1 VYVVVSKKILN
12 KTVCVVGLGYVGL
25 PLAEDFSSHI
35 RTIGYRRDQHKV
47 DELNKKPGNTIEA
60 TTDPSRI
67 READFVIIAVP
78 TPVTRAKDP
87 DLEPVITASEVVGR
101 NLKKGAIVVLESTVY
116 PGVTEDIM
124 GPILERESGLRCGKD
139 FKIGYSPERI
149 NPGDA
154 EHILKNI
161 TKIVS
166 AMDRQSLDLLS
177 GLYGLI
183 TNVYRAPDIKT
194 AEAAKV
200 IENIQR
206 DLNIALMNELSMIFS
221 RLGIDT
227 DEVLK
232 AAGTKWNFHT
242 YRPGMVGGHCIPVDP
257 YYLVQKAKEVGYHPQ
272 VILAG
277 RSIND
282 SMPKYVAE
290 MTVKGLNK
298 VGKTIKGSNVLI
310 MGLTYKE
317 DVADIRES
325 PVENMVHELRDYEVN
340 VYGYDPLLPDSVI
353 AHFGTIP
360 LPKLDKKMD
369 AVIISVAHSQ
379 FRKMGIAE
387 ISRFTNDHPVLIDV
401 RGMVDRQA
409 AEEKGMYYRKL

>member
-1 VYVVVSKKILN
+1 MESKQILN

-25 PLAEDFSSHI
+25 PLAEDFSRHL
-35 RTIGYRRDQHKV
+35 RTIGYRRDQKKV
-47 DELNKKPGNTIEA
+47 DELNASSGNKIEA
-60 TTDPSRI
+60 TTDPAMI
-67 READFVIIAVP
+67 RQADFVIIAVP
-78 TPVTRAKDP
+78 TPVTKAKDP
-87 DLEPVITASEVVGR
+87 DLEPVETAAEVVGQ

-124 GPILERESGLRCGKD
+124 ATILERESGMRCGKD
-139 FKIGYSPERI
+139 FFIGYSPERI
-149 NPGDA
+149 NPGDEA
-154 EHILKNI
+154 HILKNI
-161 TKIVS
+161 TKIV
-166 AMDRQSLDLLS
+166 AGMDKKSTDALCE
-177 GLYGLI
+177 LYGLI
-183 TNVYRAPDIKT
+183 TTVYRAPDIKT

-206 DLNIALMNELSMIFS
+206 DLNIALMNELSMIFA
-221 RLGIDT
+221 RLGLDT
-227 DEVLK
+227 DEVLR
-232 AAGTKWNFHT
+232 AAGTKWNFHQ
-242 YRPGMVGGHCIPVDP
+242 YKPGMVGGHCIPVDP

-290 MTVKGLNK
+290 MTIKGLNK
-298 VGKTIKGSNVLI
+298 VGKTIRGSDVLI

-325 PVENMVHELRDYEVN
+325 PVENMVHELREYEVN

-353 AHFGTIP
+353 AHFGTKP

-369 AVIISVAHSQ
+369 AVIIAVAHRQ
-379 FRKMGIAE
+379 FREMSVKQIRDLMKE
-387 ISRFTNDHPVLIDV
+387 KPLLIDV
-401 RGMVDRQA
+401 RGMISQPQA
-409 AEEKGMYYRKL
+409 EKIGIAYKKL

>member
-1 VYVVVSKKILN
+1 VYVVESKTILN

-25 PLAEDFSSHI
+25 PLAEDFSHHI
-35 RTIGYRRDQHKV
+35 RTIGYRRDQNKV
-47 DELNKKPGNTIEA
+47 DTLNNIPGNRIEA
-60 TTDPSRI
+60 TTDPQRI
-67 READFVIIAVP
+67 QEADFVIIAVP

-87 DLEPVITASEVVGR
+87 DLEPVISASEVVGQH
-101 NLKKGAIVVLESTVY
+101 LKKGAIVVLESTVY
-116 PGVTEDIM
+116 PGVTEEIM
-124 GPILERESGLRCGKD
+124 GPILERESGLHCGKD
-139 FKIGYSPERI
+139 FRIGYSPERI
-149 NPGDA
+149 NPGD
-154 EHILKNI
+154 EQHILKNI

-166 AMDRQSLDLLS
+166 AMDKQSLDQLS
-177 GLYGLI
+177 ELYGLI
-183 TNVYRAPDIKT
+183 THVYRAPDIKT

-227 DEVLK
+227 EEVLK

-290 MTVKGLNK
+290 MAVKGLNK

-325 PVENMVHELRDYEVN
+325 PVENMVHELKEYDVN

-353 AHFGTIP
+353 AHFGTKP

-369 AVIISVAHSQ
+369 AVIIAVAH
-379 FRKMGIAE
+379 RKFKEMSIKQ
-387 ISRFTNDHPVLIDV
+387 IRDLMNKNPVLIDV
-401 RGMVDRQA
+401 RGMVDQNQV
-409 AEEKGMYYRKL
+409 KKNGIYYKKL

>member
-1 VYVVVSKKILN
+1 VESEKILH

-25 PLAEDFSSHI
+25 PLAEDFSCHI
-35 RTIGYRRDQHKV
+35 RTIGYRRDQNKV
-47 DELNKKPGNTIEA
+47 DELNAISGNRIEA
-60 TTDPSRI
+60 TTDPRRI
-67 READFVIIAVP
+67 QEADFVIIAVP

-87 DLEPVITASEVVGR
+87 DLEPVISASEVVGK

-116 PGVTEDIM
+116 PGVSEDIM
-124 GPILERESGLRCGKD
+124 APILERESGMKCGKD
-139 FKIGYSPERI
+139 FFIGYSPERI
-149 NPGDA
+149 NPGDEA
-154 EHILKNI
+154 HILKNI

-166 AMDRQSLDLLS
+166 AMDKRSLDQLS
-177 GLYGLI
+177 ALYGLI
-183 TNVYRAPDIKT
+183 THVYRAPDIKT

-206 DLNIALMNELSMIFS
+206 DLNIALMNELSMIFA

-227 DEVLK
+227 EEVLK

-290 MTVKGLNK
+290 MAVKGLNK

-325 PVENMVHELRDYEVN
+325 PVENMVHELKEYDVN
-340 VYGYDPLLPDSVI
+340 VYGYDPLLPDAVI
-353 AHFGTIP
+353 AHFGTKP

-369 AVIISVAHSQ
+369 AVIIAVAHRQ
-379 FRKMGIAE
+379 FREMPVKQIRDLM
-387 ISRFTNDHPVLIDV
+387 NKNPVLIDV
-401 RGMVDRQA
+401 RGMVDQNQV
-409 AEEKGMYYRKL
+409 KKNGIYYKKL

>member
-1 VYVVVSKKILN
+1 
-12 KTVCVVGLGYVGL
+12 VCVFGLGYVGL

-35 RTIGYRRDQHKV
+35 RTIGYRRDQNKV
-47 DELNKKPGNTIEA
+47 DELNKKPGNRIEA
-60 TTDPSRI
+60 TTDPRRI

-149 NPGDA
+149 NPGDE

-166 AMDRQSLDLLS
+166 AMDRQSLDQLS
-177 GLYGLI
+177 ELYGLI
-183 TNVYRAPDIKT
+183 TSVYRAPDIKT

-290 MTVKGLNK
+290 MAVKGLNK

-325 PVENMVHELRDYEVN
+325 PVENMVHELRDYDVN
-340 VYGYDPLLPDSVI
+340 V
-353 AHFGTIP
+353 
-360 LPKLDKKMD
+360 
-369 AVIISVAHSQ
+369 
-379 FRKMGIAE
+379 
-387 ISRFTNDHPVLIDV
+387 
-401 RGMVDRQA
+401 
-409 AEEKGMYYRKL
+409 

>member
-1 VYVVVSKKILN
+1 VASKKILK

-25 PLAEDFSSHI
+25 PLAEDFSRYI
-35 RTIGYRRDQHKV
+35 RTIGYRRDQNKV
-47 DELNKKPGNTIEA
+47 NELNNIPGNRIEA
-60 TTDPSRI
+60 TTDPQKI
-67 READFVIIAVP
+67 EKADFVIIAVP
-78 TPVTRAKDP
+78 TPVTKAKDP
-87 DLEPVITASEVVGR
+87 DLKPVISASEVVGQH
-101 NLKKGAIVVLESTVY
+101 LKKGAIVVLESTVY
-116 PGVTEDIM
+116 PGVTEEIM
-124 GPILERESGLRCGKD
+124 GPILERESGLHCGKD

-149 NPGDA
+149 NPGDD

-166 AMDRQSLDLLS
+166 AMDKQSLDQLS
-177 GLYGLI
+177 ELYGLI
-183 TNVYRAPDIKT
+183 TKVYRAPDIKT

-206 DLNIALMNELSMIFS
+206 DLNIALMNELSMIFA

-227 DEVLK
+227 EEVLK

-282 SMPKYVAE
+282 GMPKYVAE
-290 MTVKGLNK
+290 MAVKGLNK

-325 PVENMVHELRDYEVN
+325 PVENMVHELKEYDVN
-340 VYGYDPLLPDSVI
+340 VYGYDPLLSDAVI
-353 AHFGTIP
+353 KHFGARP

-369 AVIISVAHSQ
+369 AVIITVAHKKFKDMSLEQ
-379 FRKMGIAE
+379 IRGLMNSKPIL
-387 ISRFTNDHPVLIDV
+387 VDV
-401 RGMVDRQA
+401 RGMVKKSE
-409 AEEKGMYYRKL
+409 AEKTGMYYRKL

>member
-1 VYVVVSKKILN
+1 VESKTILN

-25 PLAEDFSSHI
+25 PLAEDFSHHI
-35 RTIGYRRDQHKV
+35 RTIGYRRDQNKV
-47 DELNKKPGNTIEA
+47 DELNNLPGNRIEA
-60 TTDPSRI
+60 TTDPQRI
-67 READFVIIAVP
+67 QEADFVIIAVP

-87 DLEPVITASEVVGR
+87 DLEPVISASEVVGQH
-101 NLKKGAIVVLESTVY
+101 LKKGAIVVLESTVY
-116 PGVTEDIM
+116 PGVTEEIM
-124 GPILERESGLRCGKD
+124 GPILERESGLHCGKD
-139 FKIGYSPERI
+139 FRIGYSPERI
-149 NPGDA
+149 NPGD
-154 EHILKNI
+154 EQHILKNI

-166 AMDRQSLDLLS
+166 AMDKQSLDQLS
-177 GLYGLI
+177 ELYGLI
-183 TNVYRAPDIKT
+183 THVYRAPDIKT

-227 DEVLK
+227 EEVLK

-290 MTVKGLNK
+290 MAVKGLNK

-325 PVENMVHELRDYEVN
+325 PVENMVHELKEYDVN

-353 AHFGTIP
+353 AHFGTKP

-369 AVIISVAHSQ
+369 AVIIAVAH
-379 FRKMGIAE
+379 RKFKEMSIKQ
-387 ISRFTNDHPVLIDV
+387 IRDLMNKNPVLIDV
-401 RGMVDRQA
+401 RGMVDQNQV
-409 AEEKGMYYRKL
+409 KKNGIYYKKL

>member
-1 VYVVVSKKILN
+1 VESKKILS
-12 KTVCVVGLGYVGL
+12 KTVCVIGLGYVGL
-25 PLAEDFSSHI
+25 PLAEDFSRHL
-35 RTIGYRRDQHKV
+35 RTIGYRRDQKKV
-47 DELNKKPGNTIEA
+47 DELNKMPGNRIEA
-60 TTDPSRI
+60 TTDPRRI
-67 READFVIIAVP
+67 KEADFVIIAVP
-78 TPVTRAKDP
+78 TPVTKAKDP
-87 DLEPVITASEVVGR
+87 DLEPVISASEVVGR
-101 NLKKGAIVVLESTVY
+101 NLKKGAVVVLESTVY

-149 NPGDA
+149 NPGDEA
-154 EHILKNI
+154 HILKNI

-166 AMDRQSLDLLS
+166 AMDKQSLDQLS
-177 GLYGLI
+177 ALYGLI
-183 TNVYRAPDIKT
+183 TNVYQAPDIKT

-206 DLNIALMNELSMIFS
+206 DLNIALMNELSMIFY

-257 YYLVQKAKEVGYHPQ
+257 YYLVQKAKEVGYHAQ

-290 MTVKGLNK
+290 MAVKGLNK
-298 VGKTIKGSNVLI
+298 VGKAIKGSNVLI

-325 PVENMVHELRDYEVN
+325 PVENMVHELKEYDVN
-340 VYGYDPLLPDSVI
+340 VYGYDPLLSDAVI
-353 AHFGTIP
+353 EHFGAHP

-369 AVIISVAHSQ
+369 AVIITVAHTKFKEMNLEQIRGLMKS
-379 FRKMGIAE
+379 K
-387 ISRFTNDHPVLIDV
+387 PVLVDV
-401 RGMVDRQA
+401 RGMLDQDE
-409 AEEKGMYYRKL
+409 AEKTGMYYRKL

>member
-1 VYVVVSKKILN
+1 MVQKSLKE
-12 KTVCVVGLGYVGL
+12 KTVCIIGLGYVGL
-25 PLAEDFSSHI
+25 PLAENFSRHI
-35 RTIGYRRDQHKV
+35 RTIGFRRNQKSV
-47 DELNKKPGNTIEA
+47 DEINSISGNKIEA
-60 TTDPSRI
+60 TTDPKRI
-67 READFVIIAVP
+67 KEADFVIIAVP
-78 TPVTRAKDP
+78 TPVTKAKDP
-87 DLEPVITASEVVGR
+87 DLEPVISASEVVGK

-116 PGVTEDIM
+116 PGVTEEIM
-124 GPILERESGLRCGKD
+124 APILERESGMKCGKD
-139 FKIGYSPERI
+139 FFVGYSPERI
-149 NPGDA
+149 NPGDD

-161 TKIVS
+161 IKIVS
-166 AMDRQSLDLLS
+166 AMDKQSLDQLS
-177 GLYGLI
+177 ELYGLI
-183 TNVYRAPDIKT
+183 TNVYQAPDIKT

-206 DLNIALMNELSMIFS
+206 DLNIALMNELSMIFAK
-221 RLGIDT
+221 LGIDT
-227 DEVLK
+227 EEVLK

-290 MTVKGLNK
+290 MAIKGLNK

-325 PVENMVHELRDYEVN
+325 PVENMVHELREYDVN

-353 AHFGTIP
+353 AHFGTKP
-360 LPKLDKKMD
+360 LPKLDKMMD
-369 AVIISVAHSQ
+369 AVIISVAHAQ
-379 FRKMGIAE
+379 FRKMGVAE
-387 ISRFTNDHPVLIDV
+387 LCGFMNPHPVLIDV
-401 RGMVDRQA
+401 RGMVDRVA
-409 AEEKGMYYRKL
+409 AEGMGIYYRKL

>member
-1 VYVVVSKKILN
+1 MVQKSLKE
-12 KTVCVVGLGYVGL
+12 KTVCIIGLGYVGL
-25 PLAEDFSSHI
+25 PLAEDFSRHI
-35 RTIGYRRDQHKV
+35 RTIGFRRNQKSV
-47 DELNKKPGNTIEA
+47 DEINSISGNKIEA
-60 TTDPSRI
+60 TTDPKRI
-67 READFVIIAVP
+67 KEADFVIIAVP
-78 TPVTRAKDP
+78 TPVTKAKDP
-87 DLEPVITASEVVGR
+87 DLEPVISASEVVGK

-116 PGVTEDIM
+116 PGVTEEIM
-124 GPILERESGLRCGKD
+124 APILERESGMKCGKD
-139 FKIGYSPERI
+139 FFVGYSPERI
-149 NPGDA
+149 NPGDD

-161 TKIVS
+161 IKIVS
-166 AMDRQSLDLLS
+166 AMDKQSLDQLS
-177 GLYGLI
+177 ELYGLI
-183 TNVYRAPDIKT
+183 TNVYQAPDIKT

-206 DLNIALMNELSMIFS
+206 DLNIALMNELSMIFAK
-221 RLGIDT
+221 LGIDT
-227 DEVLK
+227 EEVLK

-290 MTVKGLNK
+290 MAIKGLNK

-325 PVENMVHELRDYEVN
+325 PVENMVHELREYDVN

-353 AHFGTIP
+353 AHFGTKP
-360 LPKLDKKMD
+360 LPNLDKKMD
-369 AVIISVAHSQ
+369 AVIISVAHAQ
-379 FRKMGIAE
+379 FRKMGVAE
-387 ISRFTNDHPVLIDV
+387 LCGFMNPHPVLIDV
-401 RGMVDRQA
+401 RGMVDRVA
-409 AEEKGMYYRKL
+409 AEGMGIYYRKL